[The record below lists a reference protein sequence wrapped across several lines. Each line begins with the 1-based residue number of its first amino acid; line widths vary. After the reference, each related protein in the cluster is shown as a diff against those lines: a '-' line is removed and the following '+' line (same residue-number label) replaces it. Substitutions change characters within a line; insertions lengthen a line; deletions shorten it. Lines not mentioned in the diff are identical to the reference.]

1 MLKEV
6 RLYIE
11 TSIRGPRRQT
21 GAYAYVLEYRAA
33 AGPVTLTEVKAIPDT
48 TEHQSL
54 CMGILAAVK
63 RLKSCDLTICT
74 SSGYI
79 QAVFECWMDNW
90 IANGFKTAKGEP
102 IKDAEKWQEIAERLN
117 GLPVRAEIAM
127 EHTYRDWMLREVDKA
142 VKSAHP
148 KSRYLPC
155 NGSNMYHEKLENMS
169 V

>member
-79 QAVFECWMDNW
+79 QAVFECW
-90 IANGFKTAKGEP
+90 IT
-102 IKDAEKWQEIAERLN
+102 
-117 GLPVRAEIAM
+117 GLQTVSKRRRASPSRM
-127 EHTYRDWMLREVDKA
+127 
-142 VKSAHP
+142 P
-148 KSRYLPC
+148 KSGR
-155 NGSNMYHEKLENMS
+155 K
-169 V
+169 